1 FMSPTTVPLRVT
13 AIADGGPVAQVQY
26 VISSGPTFTVTS
38 FPFSYDWV
46 NPSAG
51 SYSIQAFAYDNS
63 GARGQS
69 ASSPITVT
77 QDAPPAVGL
86 IPTNGSSFITPIT
99 ISVTATATSSSSTV
113 TNVSILINGNAVSSS
128 SSSYTYA
135 WVNPY
140 AGTYTV
146 WAVAT
151 DSHGVT
157 ASSAT
162 NQVTIAQDQP
172 PSVVLTNPTNGATYL
187 TPVTVQLAATATD
200 PDDGVAYVDFVVDG
214 QTIAT

>member
-1 FMSPTTVPLRVT
+1 MSPTTVPLRVT

-26 VISSGPTFTVTS
+26 LITSGPTFTVTS

-69 ASSPITVT
+69 ASSSITVT

-99 ISVTATATSSSSTV
+99 IPVIATATSSSSTV
-113 TNVSILINGNAVSSS
+113 TNVSILINGNAVRLIFILLHLLLGQPVCRDLHRLRRRNRQPRRHGILGDEPGHHRPGPAPLCSINQPHQRGNILD
-128 SSSYTYA
+128 SSYRA
-135 WVNPY
+135 
-140 AGTYTV
+140 ACGH
-146 WAVAT
+146 
-151 DSHGVT
+151 SH
-157 ASSAT
+157 
-162 NQVTIAQDQP
+162 
-172 PSVVLTNPTNGATYL
+172 
-187 TPVTVQLAATATD
+187 
-200 PDDGVAYVDFVVDG
+200 
-214 QTIAT
+214 